1 MENFDDFLEEGN
13 EAFNSKLEEWRE
25 RLMINAIES
34 NYEQIETNG
43 ISLWHLRNMDS
54 KELANLENTLKIML
68 EHYQE
73 LEEYEKCKLIFDNI
87 KNIESVQV

>member
-25 RLMINAIES
+25 RLMVNAIES

>member
-43 ISLWHLRNMDS
+43 ISMWHLRNMDS

>member
-25 RLMINAIES
+25 RLMVNAIES
-34 NYEQIETNG
+34 NYEQIEANG